1 MNAKLSTRVRKLNRM
16 TDRAAKEAVRLGH
29 RIGSWEVE
37 EGWDAA
43 VATCKR
49 CRLIAA
55 IDLTESP
62 YLFGRALKRKCQ

>member
-29 RIGSWEVE
+29 RIGAWEVE
-37 EGWDAA
+37 EDWLAA

-49 CRLIAA
+49 CHLIAA

-62 YLFGRALKRKCQ
+62 YLFGRALKRKCK